1 MFFGCS
7 EDNVED
13 SGNAMGNVTI
23 SLDVLE
29 PKSTRAGET
38 IETSALDKKISNMWL
53 VQYVYNNS
61 GKEIEA
67 DRAIRYVTV
76 TNNKINTTLRTTLTG
91 ETTKLYLIANT
102 HDDEAFSRI
111 APPSEDELQKTSM
124 DIDYNT
130 SEK

>member
-76 TNNKINTTLRTTLTG
+76 TNNAYRRDY
-91 ETTKLYLIANT
+91 EVVSYCQ
-102 HDDEAFSRI
+102 HSR
-111 APPSEDELQKTSM
+111 
-124 DIDYNT
+124 
-130 SEK
+130 